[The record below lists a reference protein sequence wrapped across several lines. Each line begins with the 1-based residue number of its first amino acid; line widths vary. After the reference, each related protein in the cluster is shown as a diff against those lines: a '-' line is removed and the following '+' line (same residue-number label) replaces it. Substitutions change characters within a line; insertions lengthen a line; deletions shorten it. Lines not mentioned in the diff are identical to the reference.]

1 MDQLQFQQQQNSF
14 PVVNQLGKKPIS
26 LLSLINVNKIDKIK
40 IKEHFLE
47 NCSTI
52 PQEFR
57 LYIWKIFLG
66 KLRHELLVSCSMSV
80 CICEYS

>member
-1 MDQLQFQQQQNSF
+1 MEQQQQTNIT
-14 PVVNQLGKKPIS
+14 VNQLGKKPIS
-26 LLSLINVNKIDKIK
+26 LLSLIDAKKIDKDK
-40 IKEHFLE
+40 IREHFLE

-66 KLRHELLVSCSMSV
+66 TYSL
-80 CICEYS
+80 CINK